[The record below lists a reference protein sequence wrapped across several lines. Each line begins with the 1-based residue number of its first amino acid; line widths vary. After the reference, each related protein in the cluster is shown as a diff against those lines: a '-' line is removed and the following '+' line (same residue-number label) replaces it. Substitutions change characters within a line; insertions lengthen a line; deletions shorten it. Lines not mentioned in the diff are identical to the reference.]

1 MAKITDLAQIL
12 EKSSLQAAVHEV
24 VLFDGSVIHLMKP
37 SQAMVVELLGM
48 EQGLENRTTAE
59 MVAMYNSL
67 LLRILNHNR
76 EGKAFTP
83 AYLEEHFTCFEVG
96 QALLQDYMEF
106 VQEVQSDPN

>member
-37 SQAMVVELLGM
+37 SQAMVVELMGL
-48 EQGLENRTTAE
+48 EQGLGDRSPAE
-59 MVAMYNSL
+59 MLAVYNSL

-76 EGKAFTP
+76 EGRSFSQD
-83 AYLEEHFTCFEVG
+83 YLEAHFTCFEVG